1 MSTTPPQR
9 RQGLTQVSGNPA
21 ASTAEGQ
28 TNLPE
33 SVEGASSSSPPSTPQ
48 SGTRSGLPRTPEPT
62 AEARSTSATATA
74 EPLAEATP
82 APDIPATD
90 MNTGLTIAGPRRWV
104 LTVGVSLLI
113 GVIVV
118 VGVVVGARWFATLG
132 PIASYLERYPGD
144 YELPEGSPVGI
155 PVWLAWQHFF
165 NAFFMLLII
174 RSGLTVRYQRKPP
187 AYWTSRRKPS
197 AKVSLTVWFHQ
208 SVDVLWLVN
217 GLLYVVLL
225 LSTGQWVRIIP
236 TSGEVFPNALSAL
249 LQYATL
255 DWPTDNG
262 WVHYNSL
269 QQLAYFTTIFVAAPL
284 AALSGW
290 RLSTVWPDNVA
301 WLNRIYPVNL
311 ARRIHFP
318 VMWYTV
324 FFIVIHVVLVLSTGA
339 LRNLNHMYAA
349 QGSTDPAAFSGNWA
363 GFWMFVVSVAVF
375 VGAWFAAHP
384 LVLASI
390 ARLFGT
396 VSAR

>member
-1 MSTTPPQR
+1 
-9 RQGLTQVSGNPA
+9 
-21 ASTAEGQ
+21 
-28 TNLPE
+28 
-33 SVEGASSSSPPSTPQ
+33 
-48 SGTRSGLPRTPEPT
+48 
-62 AEARSTSATATA
+62 
-74 EPLAEATP
+74 
-82 APDIPATD
+82 
-90 MNTGLTIAGPRRWV
+90 
-104 LTVGVSLLI
+104 
-113 GVIVV
+113 
-118 VGVVVGARWFATLG
+118 
-132 PIASYLERYPGD
+132 
-144 YELPEGSPVGI
+144 VGI

-236 TSGEVFPNALSAL
+236 TSWEVFPNALSAL
-249 LQYATL
+249 IQYATL

-284 AALSGW
+284 AALTGW
-290 RLSTVWPDNVA
+290 RLSTVWPNNVA

-318 VMWYTV
+318 VMWYTL

-349 QGSTDPAAFSGNWA
+349 QGSTDPAAYADNWT